1 LISLAFV
8 VVLAPV
14 APAAAVAPATTSGL
28 SKDFIVIL
36 TDGASVAAKVSKE
49 ASLGN
54 DVSDVFRSK
63 VKGFVAELDA
73 ADVRRLKQDPQ
84 VLIVE
89 PDSVM
94 SVIDTQEPSTTT
106 SSTSSTST
114 TSSTSSTSTTVV
126 ATSDDPLAGLSIGDA
141 IPNQYIVTLRS
152 GVSATAFAAAQADS
166 GITILG
172 TPTAAI
178 NGFGAQLSKD
188 QLSLLASDPNVLLIE
203 ENTVVGIEADQANP
217 PSWGLD
223 RIDQRTVALNQNYS
237 YNYTGSGINAYILD
251 TGVRR

>member
-1 LISLAFV
+1 MKIRRHLSLLISLAFV

-14 APAAAVAPATTSGL
+14 APAAAVAPATTSGS

-106 SSTSSTST
+106 SSTSSTSSTST
-114 TSSTSSTSTTVV
+114 TSTTSSTSTTM
-126 ATSDDPLAGLSIGDA
+126 AAISDDPLAGLSIGDA

-188 QLSLLASDPNVLLIE
+188 QLSLLASDPNVLLI
-203 ENTVVGIEADQANP
+203 
-217 PSWGLD
+217 
-223 RIDQRTVALNQNYS
+223 
-237 YNYTGSGINAYILD
+237 
-251 TGVRR
+251 